1 MQDRDATNRTLVD
14 LALSHYGR
22 GEYDAAS
29 RTYRRAVHLAR
40 QDGDT
45 ALGVRLLRLSA
56 LFYAPRRAVR
66 EITRALEEARKYG
79 IEQEMAFCHNN
90 RGVALLTLQGVEP
103 ARADFQRSAQL
114 LEGSSATR
122 NGAPWNN
129 LGLLEVLCGLPEEAD
144 GLFRE
149 ALSRGGDPAVAE
161 SVRGNLAILRAARG
175 DAAATAA
182 AFGEI
187 AGKVTE
193 TCGIALRSRLVHNR
207 ARALLLSGNPEEAWS
222 EAVACPPERHLINDE
237 LLEGRR
243 ARLLL
248 DIIAALGREP
258 LNAGEVER
266 LRAQARTLEVSIH
279 PQAWFFRM
287 PWAYCEVV
295 FR

>member
-1 MQDRDATNRTLVD
+1 MRDRDATTRTSVD

-22 GEYDAAS
+22 GDYDAAS
-29 RTYRRAVHLAR
+29 RAYRRAVHLAR
-40 QDGDT
+40 QEGDT

-66 EITRALEEARKYG
+66 EITRALEEARRHG
-79 IEQEMAFCHNN
+79 IEQEMAFCHND

-103 ARADFQRSAQL
+103 ARADFQRSAQI
-114 LEGSSATR
+114 LERSSETR

-129 LGLLEVLCGLPEEAD
+129 LGLLEILCGLPEEAD

-149 ALSRGGDPAVAE
+149 ALSRSGPPDVAE
-161 SVRGNLAILRAARG
+161 SVRGNQAILRAMRG
-175 DAAATAA
+175 DVGTAAA
-182 AFGEI
+182 AFGDL
-187 AGKVTE
+187 AGKAAE
-193 TCGIALRSRLVHNR
+193 TCDASIQSRLGHNL
-207 ARALLLSGNPEEAWS
+207 ARALLLSGNPEEAWR
-222 EAVACPPERHLINDE
+222 EAVACPAERHLINDE
-237 LLEGRR
+237 LIEGRR

-248 DIIAALGREP
+248 DIIEALAREP
-258 LNAGEVER
+258 LKPGEIER
-266 LRAQARTLEVSIH
+266 LQAQARTLETSIH